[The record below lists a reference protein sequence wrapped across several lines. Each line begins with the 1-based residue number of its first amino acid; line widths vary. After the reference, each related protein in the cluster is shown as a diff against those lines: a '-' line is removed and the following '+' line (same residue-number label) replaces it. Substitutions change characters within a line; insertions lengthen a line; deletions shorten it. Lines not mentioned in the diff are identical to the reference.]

1 MTWIWPSSVLQMN
14 QLKYF
19 RWEDV
24 IIKRPFEQLKMHA
37 SKLILNF
44 CYVQLPRFPAGVL
57 P

>member
-24 IIKRPFEQLKMHA
+24 IIKRPFEQDA
-37 SKLILNF
+37 R
-44 CYVQLPRFPAGVL
+44 V
-57 P
+57 